1 MKFRSTIAMAAT
13 FASLSLVPASGS
25 AFPQNPS
32 GPPQTQG
39 VAPVDQTPKPLEG
52 IEIADKR
59 GTFVSKDLRFRDQEG
74 RDVTLGTYLDGKPV
88 VLVFAYYECPM
99 LCTVVLNGLK
109 DGLKELAWTAG
120 KEFRVVTVSFDQRD
134 DAAKAAKKRMAYVD
148 AYGRPLS
155 THAWDFL
162 VGDEASVRA
171 LAKSVGFAYRWDDK
185 TEQFAH
191 PAGAFVLTPEGRL
204 SQVLHGIQFSARD
217 LRLALT
223 EATQGK
229 LGSAWDRVLLLCYH
243 YDPNEHSY
251 VLAGKQLMRA
261 GGGLTLLVLGAFLFR
276 LWRRDLKKP
285 EPSTD
290 RAPDDSKSDGSPPQV
305 PEATS

>member
-25 AFPQNPS
+25 AFPEKPS
-32 GPPQTQG
+32 GPPQS
-39 VAPVDQTPKPLEG
+39 VAPVDQVPKPLEG
-52 IEIADKR
+52 IEIEDKR
-59 GTFVSKDLRFRDQEG
+59 GAMVPKDLRFRDQEG
-74 RDVTLGTYLDGKPV
+74 REVGLDTYLDGRPV
-88 VLVFAYYECPM
+88 LLVFAYYECPM

-109 DGLKELAWTAG
+109 DGLKDLAWTAG

-134 DAAKAAKKRMAYVD
+134 DVAKAAKKRQAYAG
-148 AYGRPLS
+148 AYGRHLAD
-155 THAWDFL
+155 HAWDFL

-171 LAKSVGFAYRWDDK
+171 LTKAVGFTYRWDPK

-204 SQVLHGIQFSARD
+204 SQVLHGIQFSERD

-223 EATQGK
+223 EASRGK
-229 LGSAWDRVLLLCYH
+229 LGTAWDRVLLLCYH

-261 GGGLTLLVLGAFLFR
+261 GGGLTALVLGAFLFR
-276 LWRRDLKKP
+276 LWRKELKKP
-285 EPSTD
+285 EDGSTD
-290 RAPDDSKSDGSPPQV
+290 RDPDDAKSEGSPPQV